1 MSIQLITVVALAL
14 VFVIATVLPVHMG
27 ALAFV
32 AAFVV
37 GTAFVGEDADDIVAG
52 FPGDLFIILV
62 GVTLLFAIAK
72 GNGTVDRLIQLAVRA
87 VGGRIA
93 LIPWVMFLVTAALTA
108 VGAVVPAAVAII
120 APVGM
125 GFALR
130 YRINPMLMGLLII
143 NGGSAGGFSPMSI
156 FGSITNGVVE
166 RNNLPGSPAL
176 LFVSSFLFNLVL
188 SVVVFF
194 IFGGRELM
202 QRSAEMATTTV
213 PGSGRTATGG
223 RTTSTEPATAAFS
236 GATASSTT
244 VAAGGPATPSGGGAG
259 DAASP
264 GGAGTG
270 SATGGAASG
279 ATGGAASGAT
289 GGAASGATGAEAD
302 DLMRVEPLTRDHWF
316 TLIGLAALAVGALAF
331 GLDVGFTALTVAA
344 VLSVISPVSAKAAV
358 GQVAWPTVLLICGI
372 VTFVSLMERVG
383 TIDWLGNLVTGI
395 GAPLLAAIIICLI
408 GGIVSA
414 FASTTG
420 ILGALIPLAV
430 PFLLAGEVGA
440 VGMII
445 ALAISSSVVDSSP
458 FSTSGALVV
467 ANSPVEQN
475 ERVFRGLMIWGF
487 SMCAIAPLVT
497 CLVFVVPGWL

>member
-1 MSIQLITVVALAL
+1 MSIQLVTVVALAL
-14 VFVIATVLPVHMG
+14 VFLIATVMPVHMG

-37 GTAFVGEDADDIVAG
+37 GTAFVGESTDDIVAG

-72 GNGTVDRLIQLAVRA
+72 GNGTVDRLVQLAVRA

-93 LIPWVMFLVTAALTA
+93 LIPWVMFLVTGVLTA

-120 APVGM
+120 APIGM
-125 GFALR
+125 GFATR

-143 NGGSAGGFSPMSI
+143 NGASAGGFSPMSI
-156 FGSITNGVVE
+156 FGSIVNGVVD
-166 RNNLPGSPAL
+166 RNALPSSPGL
-176 LFVSSFLFNLVL
+176 LFLSSFLFNVAL

-194 IFGGRELM
+194 LFGGRELIR
-202 QRSAEMATTTV
+202 RSGEVVATATATAESVPVAATSLVGGPPQGPSTTTG
-213 PGSGRTATGG
+213 GSGSSAGLPDDDPTA
-223 RTTSTEPATAAFS
+223 PQ
-236 GATASSTT
+236 
-244 VAAGGPATPSGGGAG
+244 
-259 DAASP
+259 
-264 GGAGTG
+264 
-270 SATGGAASG
+270 
-279 ATGGAASGAT
+279 
-289 GGAASGATGAEAD
+289 
-302 DLMRVEPLTRDHWF
+302 PLTRDNVF
-316 TLIGLAALAVGALAF
+316 TLLGLAALAVGALGF

-344 VLSVISPVSAKAAV
+344 VLSLISPVSAKAAV

-383 TIDWLGNLVTGI
+383 TIDWLGHLVTQI
-395 GAPLLAAIIICLI
+395 GSPLLAAIIICLI
-408 GGIVSA
+408 GAIVSA

-440 VGMII
+440 IGLII
-445 ALAISSSVVDSSP
+445 ALSISSSVVDSSP

-467 ANSPVEQN
+467 ANSPEAQN
-475 ERVFRGLMIWGF
+475 DKVFRGLMIWGF
-487 SMCAIAPLVT
+487 SMCAVAPIATWL
-497 CLVFVVPGWL
+497 LFVVPGWG

>member
-1 MSIQLITVVALAL
+1 MSIQLVTVVALAL
-14 VFVIATVLPVHMG
+14 VFLIATVMPVHMG

-37 GTAFVGEDADDIVAG
+37 GTAFVGESTDDIVAG

-72 GNGTVDRLIQLAVRA
+72 GNGTVDRLVQLAVRA

-93 LIPWVMFLVTAALTA
+93 LIPWVMFLVTGVLTA

-120 APVGM
+120 APIGM
-125 GFALR
+125 GFATR

-143 NGGSAGGFSPMSI
+143 NGASAGGFSPMSI
-156 FGSITNGVVE
+156 FGSIVNGVVD
-166 RNNLPGSPAL
+166 RNALPSSPGL
-176 LFVSSFLFNLVL
+176 LFLSSFLFNVAL

-194 IFGGRELM
+194 LFGGRELIR
-202 QRSAEMATTTV
+202 RSGEVVATATATAESVPVPATSLVGGPPQGPSTTTG
-213 PGSGRTATGG
+213 GSGSSAGLPVDDPTA
-223 RTTSTEPATAAFS
+223 PQ
-236 GATASSTT
+236 
-244 VAAGGPATPSGGGAG
+244 
-259 DAASP
+259 
-264 GGAGTG
+264 
-270 SATGGAASG
+270 
-279 ATGGAASGAT
+279 
-289 GGAASGATGAEAD
+289 
-302 DLMRVEPLTRDHWF
+302 PLTRDNVF
-316 TLIGLAALAVGALAF
+316 TLLGLAALAVGALGF

-344 VLSVISPVSAKAAV
+344 VLSLISPVSAKAAV

-383 TIDWLGNLVTGI
+383 TIDWLGHLVTQI
-395 GAPLLAAIIICLI
+395 GSPLLAAIIICLI
-408 GGIVSA
+408 GAIVSA

-440 VGMII
+440 IGLII
-445 ALAISSSVVDSSP
+445 ALSISSSVVDSSP

-467 ANSPVEQN
+467 ANSPEAQN
-475 ERVFRGLMIWGF
+475 DKVFRGLMIWGF
-487 SMCAIAPLVT
+487 SMCAVAPIATWL
-497 CLVFVVPGWL
+497 LFVVPGWG

>member
-1 MSIQLITVVALAL
+1 MSIQLVTVVALAL
-14 VFVIATVLPVHMG
+14 VFLIATVMPVHMG

-37 GTAFVGEDADDIVAG
+37 GTAFVGESTDDIVAG

-72 GNGTVDRLIQLAVRA
+72 GNGTVDRLVQLAVRA

-93 LIPWVMFLVTAALTA
+93 LIPWVMFLVTGVLTA

-120 APVGM
+120 APIGM
-125 GFALR
+125 GFANR

-143 NGGSAGGFSPMSI
+143 NGASAGGFSPMSI
-156 FGSITNGVVE
+156 FGSIVNGVVD
-166 RNNLPGSPAL
+166 RNALPSSPGL
-176 LFVSSFLFNLVL
+176 LFLSSFLFNVAL

-194 IFGGRELM
+194 LFGGRELIR
-202 QRSAEMATTTV
+202 RSGEVVATATATAESVPVAATSLVGGPPQGPSTTTG
-213 PGSGRTATGG
+213 GSGSSAGLPDDDPTA
-223 RTTSTEPATAAFS
+223 PQ
-236 GATASSTT
+236 
-244 VAAGGPATPSGGGAG
+244 
-259 DAASP
+259 
-264 GGAGTG
+264 
-270 SATGGAASG
+270 
-279 ATGGAASGAT
+279 
-289 GGAASGATGAEAD
+289 
-302 DLMRVEPLTRDHWF
+302 PLTRDNVF
-316 TLIGLAALAVGALAF
+316 TLLGLAALAVGALGF

-344 VLSVISPVSAKAAV
+344 VLSLISPVSAKAAV

-383 TIDWLGNLVTGI
+383 TIDWLGHLVTQI
-395 GAPLLAAIIICLI
+395 GSPLLAAIIICLI
-408 GGIVSA
+408 GAIVSA

-440 VGMII
+440 IGLII
-445 ALAISSSVVDSSP
+445 ALSISSSVVDSSP

-467 ANSPVEQN
+467 ANSPEAQN
-475 ERVFRGLMIWGF
+475 DKVFRGLMIWGF
-487 SMCAIAPLVT
+487 SMCAVAPIATWL
-497 CLVFVVPGWL
+497 LFVVPGWG